1 MGGPLRIG
9 GATEGDDGGLPS
21 PDRVRI
27 TLDLDQGKLDGLP
40 LAGTSSSSLLLLPS
54 SFDPRVA
61 PTHDVVSSPPL
72 DILAKLFVDDAGK
85 GGGAASSTNKVR
97 AKYTAQAR
105 KGRKMGEP
113 IPLDIEITDLDRSQH
128 LSLPQQ
134 QTLEH
139 HRHALPTPLRST
151 LVGVGIHLRRH

>member
-1 MGGPLRIG
+1 
-9 GATEGDDGGLPS
+9 
-21 PDRVRI
+21 VN
-27 TLDLDQGKLDGLP
+27 
-40 LAGTSSSSLLLLPS
+40 
-54 SFDPRVA
+54 
-61 PTHDVVSSPPL
+61 
-72 DILAKLFVDDAGK
+72 DAGK
-85 GGGAASSTNKVR
+85 GGSGAASTNKVR

-139 HRHALPTPLRST
+139 HRHALPTPLHST
-151 LVGVGIHLRRH
+151 PLHVDVGII

>member
-1 MGGPLRIG
+1 M
-9 GATEGDDGGLPS
+9 AS
-21 PDRVRI
+21 H
-27 TLDLDQGKLDGLP
+27 
-40 LAGTSSSSLLLLPS
+40 SLVLPS
-54 SFDPRVA
+54 SFFFL
-61 PTHDVVSSPPL
+61 PTHTLHPHDVVSSPPL

-85 GGGAASSTNKVR
+85 GGGAAASTNKVR
-97 AKYTAQAR
+97 AKYTVQAR

-151 LVGVGIHLRRH
+151 ASLVLTFI